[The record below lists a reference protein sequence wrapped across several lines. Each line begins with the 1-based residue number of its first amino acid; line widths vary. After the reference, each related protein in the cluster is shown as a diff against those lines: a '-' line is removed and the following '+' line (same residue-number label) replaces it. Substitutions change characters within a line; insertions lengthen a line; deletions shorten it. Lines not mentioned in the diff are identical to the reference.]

1 MAAVTM
7 NTAEIRNGVQFLESI
22 SIVNGGANSFA
33 TAIAAGFTGADP
45 AVKKRAV
52 AVPPWATKVV
62 FYFFVD
68 AMAGTSEAI
77 DFVLGVPD
85 FGSSTLIAA
94 PTDATDVAT
103 FGNAAWNGI
112 TQITGAGPSQVVIEV
127 GPDVTDDDTG
137 SATASCYY
145 GVKGELPP
153 VLTYK
158 ITIVVSG
165 DDEDYTLRLAVL
177 WR

>member
-1 MAAVTM
+1 MAAVTV
-7 NTAEIRNGVQFLESI
+7 NDPEIRNGVQFLESVVI
-22 SIVNGGANSFA
+22 TNQTANS
-33 TAIAAGFTGADP
+33 TAVTKAVHVP
-45 AVKKRAV
+45 A
-52 AVPPWATKVV
+52 WATKAIFTI
-62 FYFFVD
+62 FYD
-68 AMAGTSEAI
+68 SAGGTTPLF

-85 FGSSTLIAA
+85 WGSRALLLN

-112 TQITGAGPSQVVIEV
+112 TQITGTGPYQIVVEV

-153 VLTYK
+153 VLTY
-158 ITIVVSG
+158 TYTTDG
-165 DDEDYTLRLAVL
+165 TTDDEDYTFRIAVV